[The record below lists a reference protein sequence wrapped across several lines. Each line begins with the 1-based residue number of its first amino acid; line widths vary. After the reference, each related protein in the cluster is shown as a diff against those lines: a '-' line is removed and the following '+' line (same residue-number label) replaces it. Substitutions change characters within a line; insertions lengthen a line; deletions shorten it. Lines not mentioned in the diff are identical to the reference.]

1 MTDVQEKA
9 VDISKET
16 NMIWT
21 IANRLRGA
29 YKADKYRDTIIPMTI
44 IRRFECA
51 LAETK
56 SKVVEQFKKNDK
68 TPRQILERLSGYKF
82 YCTSEFT
89 LDQSLHQWLFSKY
102 SRYYQQS
109 KVHAS
114 N

>member
-56 SKVVEQFKKNDK
+56 SKVVEQFKKNEK
-68 TPRQILERLSGYKF
+68 TPRQILERLSGFKF

-89 LDQSLHQWLFSKY
+89 LDELQTDPD
-102 SRYYQQS
+102 
-109 KVHAS
+109 